1 MSDKA
6 AIRAEA
12 ARLQAFFSAS
22 GAVPVEADLLQSAE
36 TLLDLYGED
45 IRARAYTTH
54 DPDRGE
60 LMLRPDFTVPVVQMH
75 MANGAEPARY
85 TYLGE
90 VFRKQQADSRRA
102 SEYLQ
107 VGYEVFDRANPA
119 AADAEVFALFSEVLS
134 PLGLA
139 PVTGDIGILLA
150 AVDSL
155 STTER
160 RKRALRRHIWRPRRF
175 RVLLDRFT
183 GRKPAPLGRA
193 ALLERAETG
202 LEALIASGGPM
213 IGLRGPDEIERRI
226 RHLQEDAAAEPIGTA
241 EAEVLDVIL
250 SLRETL
256 NNAHEQLRDIAV
268 DLPGMSHAVAR
279 MARRMDALDQAGVDV
294 AGLPFEASYG
304 RTNMEYYDGF
314 VFGFLAEGQPRLPP
328 VATGG
333 RYDALCRML
342 GGGREI
348 PAVGGVIRPELVHAL
363 HNDLAEGGS

>member
-12 ARLQAFFSAS
+12 ARLQAFFQAS
-22 GAVPVEADLLQSAE
+22 GAVPVEADLLQPAD
-36 TLLDLYGED
+36 TLLDVYGED

-60 LMLRPDFTVPVVQMH
+60 LMLRPDFTVPVVQRH
-75 MANGAEPARY
+75 MEEGAEPARY

-90 VFRKQQADSRRA
+90 VFRKQPAGANRA

-107 VGYEVFDRANPA
+107 VGYEIFDRSNPA
-119 AADAEVFALFSEVLS
+119 GSDAEVFALFSEVLS
-134 PLGLA
+134 PLGLR

-183 GRKPAPLGRA
+183 GRKPAPAGRA
-193 ALLERAETG
+193 ELLKAADNGVET
-202 LEALIASGGPM
+202 LIAAASPN
-213 IGLRGPDEIERRI
+213 IGLRSPGEIARRVEL
-226 RHLQEDAAAEPIGTA
+226 LQEEAMAEPIGSA

-256 NNAHEQLRDIAV
+256 TNAHEHLRDIAV
-268 DLPGMSHAVAR
+268 DLPGISHAVAR
-279 MARRMDALDQAGVDV
+279 MARRMEALDTAGIDV
-294 AGLPFEASYG
+294 AGLAFEASYG

-314 VFGFLAEGQPRLPP
+314 VFGFLADARPDMPP

-333 RYDALCRML
+333 RYDALCHVL
-342 GGGREI
+342 GGGRDI
-348 PAVGGVIRPELVHAL
+348 PAVGGVIRPELVQHL
-363 HNDLAEGGS
+363 HSHLAENAR